1 MVTVLIGTL
10 AITTLLMAMLWR
22 NSKAQIAELHTR
34 IATLKRQLARQGR
47 DR

>member
-1 MVTVLIGTL
+1 MVTMLIGFL

-22 NSKAQIAELHTR
+22 NSKSEISELNTR
-34 IATLKRQLARQGR
+34 IASLKRQLARQGR

>member
-10 AITTLLMAMLWR
+10 AITSLLMAMLWR
-22 NSKAQIAELHTR
+22 HSKTEIAELHTR
-34 IATLKRQLARQGR
+34 IAALKRQLARQGR

>member
-10 AITTLLMAMLWR
+10 GITTLLMAMLWR
-22 NSKAQIAELHTR
+22 NSKTQIAELNTR
-34 IATLKRQLARQGR
+34 IASLKRQLARQGR